1 MLRFL
6 FLWILSAVPA
16 FCLEQETTAAGM
28 PAVSVSIGQWLFS
41 CITVI
46 GLMFA
51 MVWFL
56 KKTRIMP
63 GGRHGVMQIV
73 SVMSVSSHE
82 RIMIVR
88 TGDRYFLLGVTAHSI
103 SCLAEISPDDIEKY
117 TLSPSSEARGSFASR
132 LAEALKGRSSAGEKA
147 DPDNNPDESKGG
159 VHDKKD

>member
-16 FCLEQETTAAGM
+16 FCLVQETTATGM
-28 PAVSVSIGQWLFS
+28 PAVSVSIGQWLLS

-63 GGRHGVMQIV
+63 GGRHGVMQVV
-73 SVMSVSSHE
+73 STMSVSSHE

-88 TGDRYFLLGVTAHSI
+88 TGDRYFLLGVTAHNI
-103 SCLAEISPDDIEKY
+103 SCLAEISSEDVEKY
-117 TLSPSSEARGSFASR
+117 TVSPSSEVRGSFASR
-132 LAEALKGRSSAGEKA
+132 LVDALKCRDPAGEKT
-147 DPDNNPDESKGG
+147 DPEKDLSEAKGG
-159 VHDKKD
+159 VHDKRD

>member
-6 FLWILSAVPA
+6 LLWILSAASA
-16 FCLEQETTAAGM
+16 FGLEQETTATGM

-73 SVMSVSSHE
+73 STMSVSSHE
-82 RIMIVR
+82 RIMVVR
-88 TGDRYFLLGVTAHSI
+88 TGDRYFLLGVTAHNI
-103 SCLAEISPDDIEKY
+103 SCLAEISSADIEKY
-117 TLSPSSEARGSFASR
+117 TVSPSSEGRDGFASR
-132 LAEALKGRSSAGEKA
+132 LADALRGRDPAGEKA
-147 DPDNNPDESKGG
+147 DPERSPDESKGG